1 MRYALS
7 GCYSTTEKAGMYHD
21 DEKGLYIL
29 ADGSHGGRRGVLAE
43 QAVIEAFQPLAELPE
58 NFSETDFQNAVAEC
72 TLQAQKLIERK
83 VREHVRGGGLD
94 GLVKEKHEDLKQ
106 GEEVSDAEHQRTHAV
121 AMEKIIEKEIEDT
134 SSTALVAVVTETMLY
149 IANVAGNSRFEV
161 LKEQNNGEF
170 ELDTITLDH
179 GFLWLRMHGKLPPGA
194 LEKEKAYELQRELD
208 QARTEVE
215 LGNNE
220 ILNEAWKMK
229 DIKGQMLA
237 AKGEIEPDFYSIE
250 LNDVVS
256 WQLYTQG
263 VIEHTARNRRK
274 RELIDAEKIGI
285 PPVTVAKTIVELSD
299 ECENCTIGMIYAR
312 KIAS

>member
-7 GCYSTTEKAGMYHD
+7 GCYSTSEDTGMYHD
-21 DEKGLYIL
+21 DEKGIYIM
-29 ADGSHGGRRGVLAE
+29 ADGSRGGKRGVLAE
-43 QAVIEAFQPLAELPE
+43 VAVVEAFQMVADLPE
-58 NFSETDFQNAVAEC
+58 NFSETDFQNAVSEC
-72 TLQAQKLIERK
+72 IIQAQKLIERK
-83 VREHVRGGGLD
+83 VREHVRGGELN
-94 GLVKEKHEDLKQ
+94 GLVHEKHEDLKQ
-106 GEEVSDAEHQRTHAV
+106 GEEVTEAEHQRTHAV
-121 AMEKIIEKEIEDT
+121 AMEKIIEKEVEET
-134 SSTALVAVVTETMLY
+134 SSTALVVVATEDKLY

-161 LKEQNNGEF
+161 LKKDH
-170 ELDTITLDH
+170 ELETVTLDH

-208 QARTEVE
+208 QARTEIE
-215 LGNNE
+215 LGDSE

-229 DIKGQMLA
+229 DMKGQVLSA
-237 AKGEIEPDFYSIE
+237 RGAVEPDFYTVE
-250 LNDVVS
+250 LKGIVS

-299 ECENCTIGMIYAR
+299 ECENCTLGMIYAR

>member
-21 DEKGLYIL
+21 DEKGVYIM
-29 ADGSHGGRRGVLAE
+29 ADGSHGGKRGLLGE
-43 QAVIEAFQPLAELPE
+43 QAVLEAFQALAELPE
-58 NFSETDFQNAVAEC
+58 NFSEVDFQTAVAEC
-72 TLQAQKLIERK
+72 AVQAQKLIERK

-94 GLVKEKHEDLKQ
+94 GLVHDKHNDLKQ
-106 GEEVSDAEHQRTHAV
+106 GEDVSEAEHQRTHAL
-121 AMEKIIEKEIEDT
+121 AMEKIVEKELEHT
-134 SSTALVAVVTETMLY
+134 SSTALVAVVTEDRLY
-149 IANVAGNSRFEV
+149 IANVAGNSRLEV
-161 LKEQNNGEF
+161 LKRGDNADF
-170 ELDTITLDH
+170 ELETVTLDH

-208 QARTEVE
+208 QARTEIE
-215 LGNNE
+215 LGTSD

-229 DIKGQMLA
+229 DMKGQMISA
-237 AKGEIEPDFYSIE
+237 HGDIEPDFYTVE
-250 LNDVVS
+250 LSDIVS

-263 VIEHTARNRRK
+263 VIEHSARNRRK
-274 RELIDAEKIGI
+274 KELIDAEKIGI

-299 ECENCTIGMIYAR
+299 ECEKCTLGMIYAR